1 MSKKQIFA
9 LCIGLII
16 FVAGSTQTSAS
27 GGESVNN
34 PAMSVVS
41 RTVAYQIKVT
51 SAMADAGIPANPVGV
66 PPELRL
72 AASGNATRPLKPDL
86 AVVPIIINTGAALF
100 PTIMAFLANIAAV
113 VFNPRALGRFLRLRW
128 RLVTTVTA
136 SLAFVIFGAI
146 PLLRPAPLS
155 RAAGRAGTT
164 PTDKINWTK
173 VAEELIAQEKL
184 HEAGGAPT
192 LVVDS
197 DPAPA
202 QPGRA
207 ASLTSATSV
216 RTSGIALV
224 PVSAAPV
231 SAAPVNASKTDT
243 TAKPRQD
250 FSRSHSDGGM
260 SPAGLTP
267 LWSFQPEDGLFL
279 GMPAIV
285 GKRIYVSANQ
295 TDLGGYTGLL
305 ASLDYDTGKPIW
317 QVTEVD
323 KQPLPPF
330 FSSPAVTADGKYVV
344 IGQGLHQDHNS
355 SLLCFDAATGTLH
368 WAVKTT
374 QHIESSPAIF
384 GDMAVVGAG
393 AIEGN
398 DGKPV
403 GDPGF
408 VFAVRIS
415 DGKQLWKQAVNDPE
429 SSPAID
435 ENGVV
440 YIGSGFNGQAV
451 VAMRSDSDE
460 ELQAQKLTRIIWQTP
475 LAYPITAPVTLSGDL
490 VIVGGGNGDIVHSD
504 KNPQGLVVALNRK
517 TGQIVWQ
524 QKFEDAVLGSI
535 AVDHGMMICPLR
547 TGEVA
552 ALAVTDGHV
561 LWRSRVS
568 GTAPVLVGGALT
580 KERAYVVSSDGY
592 LVSFAASTGKML
604 EKVYLNDQQKAGT
617 GLSLSSPQ
625 VYGNRVIVGS
635 ETGGLRA
642 LLGAGGAK

>member
-1 MSKKQIFA
+1 MRKTIVKLA
-9 LCIGLII
+9 Y
-16 FVAGSTQTSAS
+16 AS
-27 GGESVNN
+27 
-34 PAMSVVS
+34 
-41 RTVAYQIKVT
+41 
-51 SAMADAGIPANPVGV
+51 MAAACV
-66 PPELRL
+66 ELAL
-72 AASGNATRPLKPDL
+72 AANGAPASHVSGAFARELGTPHF

-113 VFNPRALGRFLRLRW
+113 AFNPRALSQFLRTRW
-128 RLVTTVTA
+128 RLVSAVTA
-136 SLAFVIFGAI
+136 SLAVVFFVGV

-155 RAAGRAGTT
+155 RNGAKGATA
-164 PTDKINWTK
+164 PAQIDWAK
-173 VAEELIAQEKL
+173 VATDLIAQEKL
-184 HEAGGAPT
+184 HRTGDAPVLMAAASAPGEVVAAPPSDASPASPASTPTNTALVNTPVAAAPNSPQASSGGGA
-192 LVVDS
+192 
-197 DPAPA
+197 
-202 QPGRA
+202 
-207 ASLTSATSV
+207 
-216 RTSGIALV
+216 
-224 PVSAAPV
+224 
-231 SAAPVNASKTDT
+231 
-243 TAKPRQD
+243 
-250 FSRSHSDGGM
+250 

-279 GMPAIV
+279 GSPAIV

-317 QVTEVD
+317 QVTEMNGS
-323 KQPLPPF
+323 PLPPF
-330 FSSPAVTADGKYVV
+330 FSSPAVTADGKYLV
-344 IGQGLHQDHNS
+344 IGQGLHQDRNS
-355 SLLCFDAATGTLH
+355 SLLCFETATGKLH

-374 QHIESSPAIF
+374 LHIESSPVIQ

-398 DGKPV
+398 DGKAV

-435 ENGVV
+435 SGGIV

-451 VAMRSDSDE
+451 VALRSGTDE
-460 ELQAQKLTRIIWQTP
+460 ELAAQKLSRIVWRTP
-475 LAYPITAPVTLSGDL
+475 LAYPITAPVTLAGEL
-490 VIVGGGNGDIVHSD
+490 VIVGGGNGDMVHSD

-524 QKFEDAVLGSI
+524 TKFEDSVLGRI
-535 AVDHGMMICPLR
+535 AVRDNMMICPLR

-552 ALAVTDGHV
+552 ALAVADGHL

-568 GTAPVLVGGALT
+568 GTAPLLVGGALT
-580 KERAYVVSSDGY
+580 KDRAYVVSNDGY
-592 LVSFAASTGKML
+592 LAAFATATGKLL
-604 EKVYLNDQQKAGT
+604 EKVYLNDQKKAGT

-625 VYGNRVIVGS
+625 VSGNRIIVGS

-642 LLGAGGAK
+642 LVGTEGAK

>member
-1 MSKKQIFA
+1 MTAIP
-9 LCIGLII
+9 
-16 FVAGSTQTSAS
+16 
-27 GGESVNN
+27 GET
-34 PAMSVVS
+34 P
-41 RTVAYQIKVT
+41 K
-51 SAMADAGIPANPVGV
+51 ADAP
-66 PPELRL
+66 
-72 AASGNATRPLKPDL
+72 
-86 AVVPIIINTGAALF
+86 
-100 PTIMAFLANIAAV
+100 
-113 VFNPRALGRFLRLRW
+113 
-128 RLVTTVTA
+128 
-136 SLAFVIFGAI
+136 
-146 PLLRPAPLS
+146 
-155 RAAGRAGTT
+155 
-164 PTDKINWTK
+164 
-173 VAEELIAQEKL
+173 
-184 HEAGGAPT
+184 
-192 LVVDS
+192 
-197 DPAPA
+197 
-202 QPGRA
+202 
-207 ASLTSATSV
+207 
-216 RTSGIALV
+216 
-224 PVSAAPV
+224 
-231 SAAPVNASKTDT
+231 
-243 TAKPRQD
+243 AKPRQD
-250 FSRSHSDGGM
+250 FSRAHSDGGM

-317 QVTEVD
+317 QVTEVN

-344 IGQGLHQDHNS
+344 IGQGLHQDRNS
-355 SLLCFDAATGTLH
+355 SLLCFDAATGTLR

-374 QHIESSPAIF
+374 LHIESSPAIF

-415 DGKQLWKQAVNDPE
+415 DGKQLWKQPVNDPE

-435 ENGVV
+435 ENGIV

-451 VAMRSDSDE
+451 VAMRSGTDE
-460 ELQAQKLTRIIWQTP
+460 ELQAQKLPRIIWRTP

-552 ALAVTDGHV
+552 ALAVTDGHA
-561 LWRSRVS
+561 LWRAHVS
-568 GTAPVLVGGALT
+568 GTAPDSCRRGTHEGTRVCRQQRWLPGS
-580 KERAYVVSSDGY
+580 VSG
-592 LVSFAASTGKML
+592 FHRQAA
-604 EKVYLNDQQKAGT
+604 
-617 GLSLSSPQ
+617 
-625 VYGNRVIVGS
+625 
-635 ETGGLRA
+635 
-642 LLGAGGAK
+642 